1 MNVVYYIT
9 NHFIESLFY
18 KQISSFQPFMT
29 YGSYD
34 STEMF
39 SVLFHE
45 CGFTHEKWV
54 AVVPLSILNFAIMMQ
69 LLLF

>member
-45 CGFTHEKWV
+45 CGFTHEK
-54 AVVPLSILNFAIMMQ
+54 
-69 LLLF
+69 